1 MSDLLNSASLV
12 MIPSGY
18 KEDTVFSAI
27 PTDGSGD
34 LSFTRASNG
43 TRVNSAGLVEVTPW
57 NLVEQSESIGTSPW
71 NVSGYALTSNAT
83 TAPNGTNTAELF
95 TLNNGNVAGA
105 SYSINQGLPISGAIT
120 ISVYFKNN
128 NSTGKYVLQTG
139 SAQGSDI
146 NVVTLAITNFGTGC
160 IGSVESVGNGWY
172 RFSTFIPSASSQYFF
187 SYQDGMTGD
196 GSKGIYLWGAQI
208 NYGAL
213 KPYFPTTDR
222 LNVPRLTYQNGGGG
236 CPSLLLEKQST
247 NLVTYSNDATQ
258 QGFSNMSATANTT
271 TSPDGTQ
278 NADTITPSAGTS
290 DHYLITS
297 GASVSSG
304 VIFTASV
311 FVKKKDSDYLYF
323 GTGGAAAWGSVAYR
337 FSTNTFFNVGG
348 GVTSYNATDMGNGWI
363 RLTNTGT
370 TGGTDLRILLTP
382 SDSSGARTFNAN
394 GTDGLYIW
402 GLQIEQSSYVT
413 SAIETTSASATRVAD
428 ACFKTGISSLIGQ
441 TEGVLFADFVC
452 NGFEN
457 YGTPLSV
464 NDGSISNYVWLT
476 IFANGNLR
484 AEVYNGAEQASI
496 TYSGGVVGQRYKLA
510 FAYKTNDFAMYVNGS
525 LVGTDVSGTTFSG
538 TTLSRVDFNLTNNAL
553 YGKQLLQINQ
563 AILFPTR
570 LTNAE
575 LASLTTI

>member
-1 MSDLLNSASLV
+1 LSA
-12 MIPSGY
+12 
-18 KEDTVFSAI
+18 T
-27 PTDGSGD
+27 GSGTTT
-34 LSFTRASNG
+34 LRIYPSAASS
-43 TRVNSAGLVEVTPW
+43 SATG
-57 NLVEQSESIGTSPW
+57 
-71 NVSGYALTSNAT
+71 
-83 TAPNGTNTAELF
+83 
-95 TLNNGNVAGA
+95 
-105 SYSINQGLPISGAIT
+105 
-120 ISVYFKNN
+120 SVY
-128 NSTGKYVLQTG
+128 
-139 SAQGSDI
+139 A
-146 NVVTLAITNFGTGC
+146 
-160 IGSVESVGNGWY
+160 
-172 RFSTFIPSASSQYFF
+172 
-187 SYQDGMTGD
+187 
-196 GSKGIYLWGAQI
+196 WGAQLNI
-208 NYGAL
+208 GSTA

-258 QGFSNMSATANTT
+258 QGLNNMSATANTA

-290 DHYLITS
+290 DHYLITG

-323 GTGGAAAWGSVAYR
+323 GTGGAAAWGAVAYR

-428 ACFKTGISSLIGQ
+428 DCVKSSATALIGQ
-441 TEGVLFADFVC
+441 TEGTIYWEGIIDAFPTDNSFFGVQKTASSFVIR
-452 NGFEN
+452 F
-457 YGTPLSV
+457 
-464 NDGSISNYVWLT
+464 GSGGSSIY
-476 IFANGNLR
+476 AQ
-484 AEVYNGAEQASI
+484 AYNGSTNLFFETMSYTLGTRI
-496 TYSGGVVGQRYKLA
+496 KLA
-510 FAYKTNDFAMYVNGS
+510 FGYKAGSYAFYSNGTQIATGSNATTMPTCDSIMFNSLWGNIGNGS
-525 LVGTDVSGTTFSG
+525 YKS
-538 TTLSRVDFNLTNNAL
+538 AE
-553 YGKQLLQINQ
+553 
-563 AILFPTR
+563 AILFKTR
-570 LTNAE
+570 LTNSE
-575 LASLTTI
+575 LASLTTL